1 MSHSSVLSIVFESFY
16 QLHNFLFYFLY
27 NFSKFLNKKVPSL
40 PHVHASKEGTFFISS
55 LRTAFFYIFIQKMFC
70 RTNRRC
76 FFFIRTIFQIRNIP
90 VKSIVRQYPLS
101 QWNHILCQYTSDI
114 SPKYNIHI
122 VCHPK
127 IGYQDSKMIQIS
139 FPFCSAS
146 LFPCFN
152 CSINTSREFFPSPV
166 STLAA
171 Q

>member
-1 MSHSSVLSIVFESFY
+1 
-16 QLHNFLFYFLY
+16 
-27 NFSKFLNKKVPSL
+27 
-40 PHVHASKEGTFFISS
+40 
-55 LRTAFFYIFIQKMFC
+55 MFC

-139 FPFCSAS
+139 FPFLFSFLIS
-146 LFPCFN
+146 LFQLFHKYFQRIFSVPSQHTCRTISICTPLLSTITSVPSGNQDHMSKLSCLLVLSTKQF
-152 CSINTSREFFPSPV
+152 SINAKCPSK
-166 STLAA
+166 SMI
-171 Q
+171 